1 MGLSLSDFDPT
12 NIAKD
17 PVSAVFGPATGAVN
31 QAGAGDAGEGFL
43 QDRVMGGDAALAAE
57 QAAALQAAGATEA
70 IGFQR
75 ETRDLARADLAPFTQ
90 FGVDQLTAG
99 SPLLFDPEAQFDF
112 LQSNPIFNQ
121 ALDQANQQTLNLASA
136 RGRTTAGDTQQQL
149 SQNFLLQ
156 GLPILQ
162 GQQQNILNALNLGQA
177 SAAGQASTALTT
189 GNTIADL
196 ITGKAAAEAAGKVG
210 AANAEQ
216 QGINN
221 LIQLAGLASG
231 FA

>member
-1 MGLSLSDFDPT
+1 MSDLEDFVS
-12 NIAKD
+12 D
-17 PVSAVFGPATGAVN
+17 PVTSVFGPATGAAN
-31 QAGAGDAGEGFL
+31 QIGSGEAGEGFL
-43 QDRVMGGDAALAAE
+43 QDRLLGGDAALAAE
-57 QAAALQAAGATEA
+57 QAAAQQAAGATEA

-90 FGVDQLTAG
+90 FGVDQLSAG
-99 SPLLFDPEAQFDF
+99 SPLLFDPNAQFDF
-112 LQSNPIFNQ
+112 LQNNPIFQQ
-121 ALDQANQQTLNLASA
+121 ALEQSNQQTLNLASA

-149 SQNFLLQ
+149 SQNFLTS

-196 ITGKAAAEAAGKVG
+196 ITGKAAAEAAGTVG
-210 AANAEQ
+210 AANAKQ

-221 LIQLAGLASG
+221 ILQIAGIGAGLA
-231 FA
+231 